1 MKIQSDFENI
11 IVFISSYTIIMFHTQ
26 LRKHSKAAE
35 SGLQEGD
42 VLLGI
47 NGYSCRGLN
56 HPTAMAR
63 VDQAGDELTF
73 DVLR

>member
-1 MKIQSDFENI
+1 MLFL
-11 IVFISSYTIIMFHTQ
+11 FQ

-35 SGLQEGD
+35 SGIQEGD

-56 HPTAMAR
+56 HPTAMAL
-63 VDQAGDELTF
+63 VEQCGQDLSFQI
-73 DVLR
+73 LR